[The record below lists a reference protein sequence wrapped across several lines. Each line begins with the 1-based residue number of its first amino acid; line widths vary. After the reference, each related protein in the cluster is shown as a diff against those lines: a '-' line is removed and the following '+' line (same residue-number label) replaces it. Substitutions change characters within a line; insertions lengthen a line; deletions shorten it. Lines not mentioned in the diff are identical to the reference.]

1 MIGLSGPRTP
11 TPGPDQGLDPWSL
24 PLVPLDMDSD
34 EFGRDPA
41 VCRMRRVFAQMEKL
55 QRKLIEAASL
65 PPLDRR
71 LRVWREQAL
80 QLFEQAWARAGRR
93 SLAKTEEE
101 AALLYT
107 LCLAH
112 ILERGRIT
120 LPATVLPRHEAL
132 EQVIREI
139 LK

>member
-1 MIGLSGPRTP
+1 
-11 TPGPDQGLDPWSL
+11 
-24 PLVPLDMDSD
+24 MDND

-41 VCRMRRVFAQMEKL
+41 VLRMRRVFSQMEKL
-55 QRKLIEAASL
+55 QETMFQAVAL

-80 QLFEQAWARAGRR
+80 QLFEQAWTRAGRR
-93 SLAKTEEE
+93 DLAKTEEG
-101 AALLYT
+101 AALLYAH
-107 LCLAH
+107 CLAR

-120 LPATVLPRHEAL
+120 VPATLLNRNEAF
-132 EQVIREI
+132 EQVIQEI

>member
-1 MIGLSGPRTP
+1 
-11 TPGPDQGLDPWSL
+11 
-24 PLVPLDMDSD
+24 MDSD

-41 VCRMRRVFAQMEKL
+41 VRSMRRVFAQMEKL
-55 QRKLIEAASL
+55 QQTMREAVAL

-93 SLAKTEEE
+93 GLTNTEEE
-101 AALLYT
+101 AAFLYAH
-107 LCLAH
+107 CLAR
-112 ILERGRIT
+112 ILERGRIRIP
-120 LPATVLPRHEAL
+120 LAALPRNEAF
-132 EQVIREI
+132 EQIIQEI